1 MYKVQ
6 WHQSVEDIP
15 ESIWQESF
23 ASPYEGKWWYSAL
36 ERAGLDEQFKFMYG
50 LVTYNGKPVAI
61 APAFLMDVPIALV
74 IPPALLPVFNVLGK
88 IFPALLYQR
97 TLFIGS
103 PCSDEG
109 RVGLLP
115 GANAKDVF
123 ASVNKAMQIKADEL
137 GASMRVWKDFA
148 QEQQSA
154 LVPLLKSDGLFHLV
168 SFPGTSLH
176 LDGKNKNDYIASL
189 KASRRNKIKK
199 KMRQANDAPVYVEII
214 SQPSAAVMNEIF
226 SLFWQTY
233 EKGDTKFERLNRA
246 FFGEISQY
254 ENSHYVILRKNESN
268 EMLCF
273 MLCFKLGEH
282 VVNKFIGIDYS
293 QPKEWFLYFR
303 LWDAAVEWSY
313 SIGATS
319 IQSGQTSYAPKIE
332 LGNDMVPLSNFC
344 QHKNP
349 IVNFVYQLVAKTIN
363 WDTLD
368 PDLAIYV
375 TAYPELKPP
384 SLK

>member
-1 MYKVQ
+1 MYKIQ
-6 WHQSVEDIP
+6 WHASVDDIP
-15 ESIWQESF
+15 EALWQECF
-23 ASPYEGKWWYSAL
+23 AAPYEGKWWYAAL
-36 ERAGLDEQFKFMYG
+36 ERAGLHDQFKFMYG
-50 LVTYNGKPVAI
+50 LVSYNDKPVAI

-74 IPPALLPVFNVLGK
+74 IPPALLPIFNILGK
-88 IFPALLYQR
+88 VFPALLYQR
-97 TLFIGS
+97 TFFIGS

-109 RVGLLP
+109 LVGLVH
-115 GANAKDVF
+115 GANALEVF
-123 ASVNKAMQIKADEL
+123 ALINKAMRTKADEL

-148 QEQQSA
+148 QERQPA
-154 LVPLLKSDGLFHLV
+154 LVSLLKNDGMFHLV
-168 SFPGTSLH
+168 SFPGTNLH
-176 LDGKNKNDYIASL
+176 LEGKNKNDYIASL

-199 KMRQANDAPVYVEII
+199 KMKQANDAPVHTEIVFK
-214 SQPSAAVMNEIF
+214 PSAAVMEEIF

-233 EKGDTKFERLNRA
+233 EKGNTKFEQLNRA
-246 FFGEISQY
+246 FFDEISRY
-254 ENSHYVILRKNESN
+254 ENSHYVILRKNESE
-268 EMLCF
+268 EMLAF

-313 SIGATS
+313 SVGATS
-319 IQSGQTSYAPKIE
+319 IQSGQTGYAPKIE
-332 LGNDMVPLSNFC
+332 LGNEMVPLSNYC

-349 IVNFVYQLVAKTIN
+349 VVNFIYQLVAKTIN

-375 TAYPELKPP
+375 KAYPELKPEN
-384 SLK
+384 LK